1 MFLSVMQYYNPMKSK
16 VRNSARLLVRSPGKK
31 LPVARWIL
39 MGLDKVKRKY
49 DEKPART
56 VYL

>member
-1 MFLSVMQYYNPMKSK
+1 MQYYNPMKSK